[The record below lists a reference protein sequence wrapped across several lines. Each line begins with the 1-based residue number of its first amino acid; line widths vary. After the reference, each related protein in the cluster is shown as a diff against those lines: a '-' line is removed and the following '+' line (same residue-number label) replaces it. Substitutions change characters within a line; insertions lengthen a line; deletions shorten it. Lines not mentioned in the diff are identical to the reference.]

1 MSDKSVNSAASKASV
16 AVTGEERGEGKFP
29 KGLVLR
35 LFAYLIAGHLFA
47 GFLYLLFMLGGQNQ

>member
-1 MSDKSVNSAASKASV
+1 MSEKSVP
-16 AVTGEERGEGKFP
+16 VTGEERGEGKFP

-47 GFLYLLFMLGGQNQ
+47 GFLYLLFMLGAQNQ

>member
-1 MSDKSVNSAASKASV
+1 MSEKSSS
-16 AVTGEERGEGKFP
+16 VTGEERGEGKFP

-47 GFLYLLFMLGGQNQ
+47 GFLYLLFAMGAK

>member
-1 MSDKSVNSAASKASV
+1 MSEKSVKSVKSA

>member
-1 MSDKSVNSAASKASV
+1 MSEKSRT
-16 AVTGEERGEGKFP
+16 VTGEERGEGKFP

-35 LFAYLIAGHLFA
+35 LFAYLVAGHLFA

>member
-1 MSDKSVNSAASKASV
+1 MSEKSS

-47 GFLYLLFMLGGQNQ
+47 GFLYLLFAMGAK

>member
-1 MSDKSVNSAASKASV
+1 MSETPAHSVPD
-16 AVTGEERGEGKFP
+16 TGEERGGGKFP

-47 GFLYLLFMLGGQNQ
+47 GFLYLLFAMGGNQ

>member
-1 MSDKSVNSAASKASV
+1 MSEKPRL
-16 AVTGEERGEGKFP
+16 VTGEERGEGKFP

-47 GFLYLLFMLGGQNQ
+47 GFLYLLFTLGGQS

>member
-1 MSDKSVNSAASKASV
+1 MSEKSVS
-16 AVTGEERGEGKFP
+16 VTGEERGGGKFP

>member
-1 MSDKSVNSAASKASV
+1 MSDMPANSVPD
-16 AVTGEERGEGKFP
+16 TGEERGGGKFP

-47 GFLYLLFMLGGQNQ
+47 GFLYLLFAMGGNQ

>member
-1 MSDKSVNSAASKASV
+1 MSEKSVHSAPA
-16 AVTGEERGEGKFP
+16 TGEERGEGKFP

>member
-1 MSDKSVNSAASKASV
+1 MSEKSRPA
-16 AVTGEERGEGKFP
+16 TGEERGEGKFP

-47 GFLYLLFMLGGQNQ
+47 GFLYLLFVMGGQNQ

>member
-1 MSDKSVNSAASKASV
+1 MLSPTEGADMSEKSVTT
-16 AVTGEERGEGKFP
+16 TGEERGGGKFP

-35 LFAYLIAGHLFA
+35 LFAYLVAGHLFA

>member
-1 MSDKSVNSAASKASV
+1 MSEKSAS
-16 AVTGEERGEGKFP
+16 VTGEERGEGKFP

-47 GFLYLLFMLGGQNQ
+47 GFLYLLFAMGAK

>member
-1 MSDKSVNSAASKASV
+1 MSEKPA

-47 GFLYLLFMLGGQNQ
+47 GFLYLLFAMGAK

>member
-1 MSDKSVNSAASKASV
+1 MSEKSS

-35 LFAYLIAGHLFA
+35 LFAYLVAGHLFA
-47 GFLYLLFMLGGQNQ
+47 GFLYLLFAMGAK